1 MGASLSGS
9 SNIDSAHKSS
19 TPTQKMRRLTIKP
32 LGFIVLPSFPPRLK
46 EDFCKFSHVAPR
58 ITTVD
63 RFVVWGCS
71 RLTCNRAAKASS
83 SLLMQKEERWRTC

>member
-1 MGASLSGS
+1 VQTANIQQMGASLSGS

-32 LGFIVLPSFPPRLK
+32 LGFIFLPSFLPSFPPRLK
-46 EDFCKFSHVAPR
+46 EDFCQFSHVAPR

-63 RFVVWGCS
+63 RFCG
-71 RLTCNRAAKASS
+71 LGLFQT
-83 SLLMQKEERWRTC
+83 